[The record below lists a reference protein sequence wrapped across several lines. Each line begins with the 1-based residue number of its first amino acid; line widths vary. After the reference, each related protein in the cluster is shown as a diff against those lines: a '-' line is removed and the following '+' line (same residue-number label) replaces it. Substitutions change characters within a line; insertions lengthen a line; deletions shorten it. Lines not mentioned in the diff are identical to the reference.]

1 MMPVAPIQMFK
12 DVKMEYLFNQEPNF
26 RNSAFRNEAKRNFIF
41 WQHGCLGARRRLVV
55 PACVGKTVREMN
67 SKDDTTL
74 QVFILNKNFFF
85 LLQMHVSFYF
95 S

>member
-12 DVKMEYLFNQEPNF
+12 DVKMEYLFNQKPNF

-55 PACVGKTVREMN
+55 PACVGKTVRERFPERN
-67 SKDDTTL
+67 E
-74 QVFILNKNFFF
+74 Q
-85 LLQMHVSFYF
+85 
-95 S
+95 